1 MKREQS
7 KDNVAGQ
14 IFEDKIIN
22 SKDIL
27 KNKKLK
33 EALGIG
39 TNPAKADAKRTHNP
53 EWEKK
58 LKEIMGKIKLTTK
71 DKGGT
76 D

>member
-1 MKREQS
+1 MKNKQS
-7 KDNVAGQ
+7 KDNIEGQ

-39 TNPAKADAKRTHNP
+39 RNPAKADAKRTQNP

>member
-1 MKREQS
+1 MKNKQS
-7 KDNVAGQ
+7 KDNIEGQ
-14 IFEDKIIN
+14 IFESKIIN

-39 TNPAKADAKRTHNP
+39 TNTAKADAKRTHNP

-58 LKEIMGKIKLTTK
+58 LKEIMGKIKVITE

-76 D
+76 S